1 MRTFVALAS
10 GLVLSAVVACGGG
23 RAALLEPEEA
33 DASPTPVPAEIPSSP
48 APDASVDGQPPE
60 DASAPPAPG
69 RNLVVA
75 SLNMH
80 CLKNEGTSFA
90 SSAARAAAVAKKM
103 KALGVDVLVAQEVCT
118 RAGQGGESMEG
129 HLGAALRTET
139 GATWES
145 RLVYVHDAWVG
156 TPDEA
161 REHLGIFS
169 RLPLGEARPLVH
181 RVQGALSRQAL
192 AVRVSQPG
200 MPPID
205 VVDVHFD
212 HANADVRTAQARD
225 VAVRAVLDAPVDGAG
240 KSTVSALVL
249 GDYNARVDASSHA
262 ALRSAGFVALGA
274 SLGLTRIDHALLHR
288 SAPYAESGFSIQLE
302 GAEAVSDHPMIV
314 AVLAARQ
321 GSPVSVTRVGA
332 ASRARAL
339 TVRGNAAP
347 LSWLSGWP
355 LLATSG
361 GSVEMASTEIA
372 AGPFELKLLED
383 DTDWQTGANV
393 QGRGGEATRV
403 TPSFP

>member
-1 MRTFVALAS
+1 M
-10 GLVLSAVVACGGG
+10 
-23 RAALLEPEEA
+23 LEPEDLDGSTPPAPTERPVEPPV
-33 DASPTPVPAEIPSSP
+33 DASIVEAA
-48 APDASVDGQPPE
+48 APDVA
-60 DASAPPAPG
+60 APPAPKS
-69 RNLVVA
+69 NLVIA
-75 SLNMH
+75 SLNLH
-80 CLKNEGTSFA
+80 CLKNEGTAFA
-90 SSAARAAAVAKKM
+90 SSAARAAAVAKKLT
-103 KALGVDVLVAQEVCT
+103 ALGVDVLVAQEVCV
-118 RAGQGGESMEG
+118 RAGQGGESMQA
-129 HLGAALRTET
+129 HLDGALRTET
-139 GATWES
+139 GTTWES

-156 TPDEA
+156 TLDEA

-169 RLPLGEARPLVH
+169 RQPLGEARPLVH

-192 AVRVSQPG
+192 AVRVSPPG
-200 MPPID
+200 MPAID
-205 VVDVHFD
+205 IVDVHFD

-240 KSTVSALVL
+240 KATVSALVL
-249 GDYNARVDASSHA
+249 GDYNARAEASSHA

-321 GSPVSVTRVGA
+321 GSPVPVTRVAA

-393 QGRGGEATRV
+393 PGRGGEATRV

>member
-1 MRTFVALAS
+1 M
-10 GLVLSAVVACGGG
+10 
-23 RAALLEPEEA
+23 LEPEDFDGSTPPAPTERPVEPPV
-33 DASPTPVPAEIPSSP
+33 DASSVEAA
-48 APDASVDGQPPE
+48 APDVA
-60 DASAPPAPG
+60 APPAPKS
-69 RNLVVA
+69 NLVIA
-75 SLNMH
+75 SLNLH
-80 CLKNEGTSFA
+80 CLKNEGTAFA
-90 SSAARAAAVAKKM
+90 SSAARAVAVAKKLT
-103 KALGVDVLVAQEVCT
+103 ALGVDVLVAQEVCA
-118 RAGQGGESMEG
+118 RAGQAGESMQT
-129 HLGAALRTET
+129 HLGAALRAET
-139 GATWES
+139 GTAWES

-156 TPDEA
+156 TADEA

-192 AVRVSQPG
+192 AVRVSPPG

-212 HANADVRTAQARD
+212 HADADVRTAQARD

-240 KSTVSALVL
+240 KATVSAIVL
-249 GDYNARVDASSHA
+249 GDYNARVGASSHA
-262 ALRSAGFVALGA
+262 ALVSGGFAALGGA
-274 SLGLTRIDHALLHR
+274 VGLTRIDHALLHR
-288 SAPYAESGFSIQLE
+288 SAPYAEAGFSIQLE
-302 GAEAVSDHPMIV
+302 GSEAVSDHPMIV

-321 GSPVSVTRVGA
+321 GSPVAVTRVGA
-332 ASRARAL
+332 AARARSL

-361 GSVEMASTEIA
+361 GNVEMASTEIA
-372 AGPFELKLLED
+372 PGPFELKLLQD

-393 QGRGGEATRV
+393 QARGGEATRV

>member
-1 MRTFVALAS
+1 M
-10 GLVLSAVVACGGG
+10 
-23 RAALLEPEEA
+23 LEPDDFDGSMSPVPTERPVEPPV
-33 DASPTPVPAEIPSSP
+33 DASIVEAA
-48 APDASVDGQPPE
+48 APDA
-60 DASAPPAPG
+60 ATPPAPKT
-69 RNLVVA
+69 NLVLA

-80 CLKNEGTSFA
+80 CLKNEGTAFA
-90 SSAARAAAVAKKM
+90 SSAARAAAVAKKLT
-103 KALGVDVLVAQEVCT
+103 ALGVDVLVAQEVCV
-118 RAGQGGESMEG
+118 RAGQGGESMQT
-129 HLGAALRTET
+129 HLAEALRAET

-156 TPDEA
+156 TTDEA

-192 AVRVSQPG
+192 AVRVSPPG
-200 MPPID
+200 MPAID

-212 HANADVRTAQARD
+212 HADADVRTAQARD

-240 KSTVSALVL
+240 KATVSAIVL
-249 GDYNARVDASSHA
+249 GDYNARTDASSHA

-274 SLGLTRIDHALLHR
+274 SVGLTRIDHALLHR
-288 SAPYAESGFSIQLE
+288 SAPYAESAFSIQLE
-302 GAEAVSDHPMIV
+302 GADAVSDHPMVV

-321 GSPVSVTRVGA
+321 GSPVSVTRVAA

-339 TVRGNAAP
+339 TVRGSVAP

-361 GSVEMASTEIA
+361 GNVEMASTEIA
-372 AGPFELKLLED
+372 PGPFELKLLQD

-393 QGRGGEATRV
+393 QARGGESTRV